1 MSLDII
7 NTDNVTDNATLQLN
21 GARSVTTAEVGGV
34 TYLFAAGVTDGGV
47 SVFAVGAD
55 GALTNVDNVADDAT
69 LELSGA
75 ISVTTAEVG
84 GTTYL
89 VVASTGDDG
98 LSVFSVGAGG
108 VLTNV
113 DNVADDATLNLD
125 GVRSV
130 TTAVVGGTTYL
141 FAAGALDDGVSV
153 FTLGADGSLTN
164 VDNVADDAT
173 LRLDGASSVATAEVG
188 GTTYLF
194 VGGFSDSGVSVFAV
208 GNDGALTNVDN
219 LGDDATLNLSGVS
232 GVTTA
237 VVGGTTY
244 LFAAGEN
251 DHGVSVFA
259 VDNDGALTNVANVTD
274 DATLELLG
282 ARSVTTAVVGGT
294 TYLFVMSSNFD
305 SGVSVFAVGAD
316 GALANVAN
324 IADDAALQLSS
335 PTSAATAVV
344 GGNTY
349 LFVSGSLPDSGVS
362 VFEVVS
368 DDTLVGTSGADTL
381 DGDAGNDLIVG
392 LGGDDVLNGGND
404 ADTLLGGD
412 GNDTLTGGTGD
423 DELYGDAG
431 TDTAVYSGNQTDY
444 LVTALGNGAF
454 DVTDQRAGAPDGSDV
469 LEGIENI
476 AFADGTISL
485 AGNDAPTDIA
495 LSHDTIA
502 ENSANGAIV
511 GALSASDPDAGDT
524 FTYELLDD
532 AGGLFALDGYLLEVA
547 GPLDFATA
555 SSHQVTVRVTD
566 AGGLSHDETFTIGVT
581 DVPDAPGGGGPTIF
595 TIAELQTAVSEG
607 DAGTTTQLS
616 FVVSR
621 TGDVSSAASVDYSL
635 GSPGVSAAATAF
647 DLADV
652 SQAAGTVTFAAGE
665 ATAVITLDLQGDDY
679 FEADESLAVELTN
692 PSSGAVGPAA
702 TVTILND
709 DVSVTPTFELVGTDP
724 FGIDATILVSPVNDA
739 YGNSSFVDID
749 ADGDLDLYQNQ
760 NGTFQENIGTADAPA
775 FAAPVSDGGALAT
788 GGTAVYYSFADVDGD
803 GDFDA
808 LGGQRTTTNLTLAR
822 NFGNAFTPNFM
833 PDADAFL
840 ALPAASV
847 GSPLPEIVDI
857 DADGDLDLFYG
868 GADGNL
874 RFYENTGIATAGVWR
889 APDDQDGSD
898 SLLVNPF
905 GLLNTGISESAIEF
919 GDVDLDGDLDA
930 IVTGFTGGGTVAT
943 LVYYENIGTAENPD
957 YRIADENPFAG
968 VDLSAMAER
977 SRPALADIDGDG
989 DLDLFIHEA
998 RAVSGGGILFYE
1010 NTTPPLVDGTLGDD
1024 VLTGTAAADAIRGLA
1039 GNDTLIGGA
1048 GDDLIEGGDG
1058 NDVLNGG
1065 AGADVLDGGDGFDF
1079 ASYSGA
1085 AAGVTASLADPAINT
1100 GDAAGD
1106 SYLSIEGLIG
1116 TAFNDVLV
1124 GNGLANTLQGGAG
1137 NDMLNGG
1144 AGADTMSGGLGND
1157 IYYVDNAGDIT
1168 TENAGEGTDTVRSYM
1183 NWTLAA
1189 NVERLELQGS
1199 GNLNGAGNALNNT
1212 LVGNSGNNLLNGG
1225 AGNDYMVGGAGNDIY
1240 IVAAAGDQTIEAA
1253 NGGTDTVRSYI
1264 NWTLANNVERLELQG
1279 SSNLNGTGN
1288 TLNNTLVGNS
1298 GNNSLSG
1305 GDGNDY
1311 IVGGAGND
1319 TLNGGA
1325 GNDTLIGGA
1334 GRDILIG
1341 GTGNDTFDFDLVSDS
1356 PAGPALRDSIL
1367 GGFSHGSDRIDLA
1380 TIDSNTLVAGNQAF
1394 SFIGSAAFSGV
1405 AGQLRYTNYSGNVII
1420 DADVNGD
1427 SIADMQILVAG
1438 TSFMTGT
1445 DFIL

>member
-1 MSLDII
+1 MTLDII
-7 NTDNVTDNATLQLN
+7 NTDNVTDDATLQ
-21 GARSVTTAEVGGV
+21 
-34 TYLFAAGVTDGGV
+34 
-47 SVFAVGAD
+47 
-55 GALTNVDNVADDAT
+55 
-69 LELSGA
+69 
-75 ISVTTAEVG
+75 
-84 GTTYL
+84 
-89 VVASTGDDG
+89 
-98 LSVFSVGAGG
+98 
-108 VLTNV
+108 
-113 DNVADDATLNLD
+113 
-125 GVRSV
+125 
-130 TTAVVGGTTYL
+130 
-141 FAAGALDDGVSV
+141 
-153 FTLGADGSLTN
+153 
-164 VDNVADDAT
+164 
-173 LRLDGASSVATAEVG
+173 
-188 GTTYLF
+188 
-194 VGGFSDSGVSVFAV
+194 
-208 GNDGALTNVDN
+208 
-219 LGDDATLNLSGVS
+219 
-232 GVTTA
+232 
-237 VVGGTTY
+237 
-244 LFAAGEN
+244 
-251 DHGVSVFA
+251 
-259 VDNDGALTNVANVTD
+259 
-274 DATLELLG
+274 LLG
-282 ARSVTTAVVGGT
+282 ARSVTTAVVDGV
-294 TYLFVMSSNFD
+294 TYLYVTSALDN
-305 SGVSVFAVGAD
+305 GLSVFAVGAD
-316 GALANVAN
+316 GSLTNVQNISDDATLRLQGASSVTTAVIDGTTWLFAVGEADYGVSAFTVGAGGILTLEHGLADDATRELDGPTSLATAEVDGTTFLFVAGGAGNGISVFAPGPDALANVFNVTDNATLHLEGVAAITTAQVSGATILVAAGTFGLSTFQVDASGQLFNISNLNDSTSTALLAANSLATAEIGGVTYLFTASFPDGGVSVFRFEPNLTLTNVDNVFDSPARFLAGASSLTTVVVDGITYLFVGSGSEPGATVFSVGADGSLSYVAN
-324 IADDAALQLSS
+324 IADDANLEILATSS
-335 PTSAATAVV
+335 LTTAVV
-344 GGNTY
+344 DGVPY
-349 LFVSGSLPDSGVS
+349 LFAAGEVDDGIS
-362 VFEVVS
+362 VFELAS
-368 DDTLVGTSGADTL
+368 DDTLTGTNGADTL
-381 DGDAGNDLIVG
+381 DAGTGADVLVG
-392 LGGDDVLNGGND
+392 LGGND
-404 ADTLLGGD
+404 ALSGGTGNDTLLGGD
-412 GNDTLTGGTGD
+412 GDDTLTGGAGD
-423 DELYGDAG
+423 DDLRGDAG
-431 TDTAVYSGNQTDY
+431 IDTAVFSGNQADY
-444 LVTALGNGAF
+444 NILALGDGVYEVA
-454 DVTDQRAGAPDGSDV
+454 DQRAGAPDGGDT
-469 LEGIENI
+469 LHGIENV

-485 AGNDAPTDIA
+485 VANAAPTDIA
-495 LSHDTIA
+495 LSHNTIA
-502 ENSANGAIV
+502 ENSATGAIV
-511 GALSASDPDAGDT
+511 GVLSTSDPNVGET
-524 FTYELLDD
+524 FTYELIDD
-532 AGGLFALDGYLLEVA
+532 AGGLFALDGAIIELA
-547 GPLDFATA
+547 GSLDFEAA
-555 SSHQVTVRVTD
+555 GSHQVTVRVTD
-566 AGGLSHDETFTIGVT
+566 SGGLSHDETFTIGVT
-581 DVPDAPGGGGPTIF
+581 DLPDDDGGPTTY
-595 TIAELQTAVSEG
+595 TIASLQSEAAEG
-607 DAGTTTQLS
+607 DSGTTTQIQ
-616 FVVSR
+616 FVVAR
-621 TGDVSSAASVDYSL
+621 TGDISGAGSVDYGL
-635 GSPGVSAAATAF
+635 GSTGVSGSASAF

-652 SQAAGTVTFAAGE
+652 SQAAGTVTFAAGQ
-665 ATAVITLDLQGDDY
+665 ATAVITLDIQGDDY
-679 FEADESLAVELTN
+679 FEADETLTVELTN
-692 PSSGAVGPAA
+692 PSSGEVGPAA
-702 TVTILND
+702 QVTILND
-709 DVSVTPTFELVGTDP
+709 DTSLTPTFELVGTDP
-724 FGIDATILVSPVNDA
+724 FGIQTVAIAGESVGYRNI
-739 YGNSSFVDID
+739 SFVDID
-749 ADGDLDLYQNQ
+749 ADGDLDLYGLSDNAVRFYE
-760 NGTFQENIGTADAPA
+760 NVGTVDAPS
-775 FAAPVSDGGALAT
+775 FAAPVGVSGLEENR
-788 GGTAVYYSFADVDGD
+788 YYSFADIDGD

-808 LGGQRTTTNLTLAR
+808 LGAAGNTQTVSFAR
-822 NFGNAFTPNFM
+822 NVGNAFTPDFEIDNSVF
-833 PDADAFL
+833 ALGATVG
-840 ALPAASV
+840 ALPFSGFVSGA
-847 GSPLPEIVDI
+847 LPEFADV

-874 RFYENTGIATAGVWR
+874 RFYENTGTATAGVWR
-889 APDDQDGSD
+889 APDDFGGSD

-905 GLLNTGISESAIEF
+905 GLVNTGIANSAIEL

-930 IVTGFTGGGTVAT
+930 IVTGFAGGAAT
-943 LVYYENIGTAENPD
+943 LVYYENTGTAESPF
-957 YRIADENPFAG
+957 YQVADVNPFAG
-968 VDLSAMAER
+968 VDLSAMAEG

-998 RAVSGGGILFYE
+998 QAVSDGGILFYE
-1010 NTTPPLVDGTLGDD
+1010 NTTPPSFDGTLGDD
-1024 VLTGTAAADAIRGLA
+1024 VLTGSDRGDAIRGLA

-1085 AAGVTASLADPAINT
+1085 TAGVTASLADPAINS

-1116 TAFNDVLV
+1116 SAFNDVLV

-1168 TENAGEGTDTVRSYM
+1168 TENAGEGTDTVRSYI